1 MAGIDVRRHYDARLP
16 RLHGDP
22 LLLQQA
28 FLNILI
34 NAEHAVAGNGRGRIE
49 ISTSLDTRRQA
60 VVVRIRDS
68 GKGIPADVLPRI
80 FDPFYT
86 TKDVGQGTGLGL
98 TITYGIVQEHGGQIA
113 AANHA
118 DGGAVFTIELPT
130 RREMIK

>member
-1 MAGIDVRRHYDARLP
+1 MARNYDARLP
-16 RLHGDP
+16 RLHGDA

-34 NAEHAVAGNGRGRIE
+34 NAEHAVANNGKGRIE
-49 ISTSLDTRRQA
+49 ISTSLDSARRTA
-60 VVVRIRDS
+60 VIQIRDT

-98 TITYGIVQEHGGQIA
+98 TITYGIIQEHGGQILV
-113 AANHA
+113 ANQPT
-118 DGGAVFTIELPT
+118 GGAVFTIELPT
-130 RREMIK
+130 GREMIK

>member
-1 MAGIDVRRHYDARLP
+1 
-16 RLHGDP
+16 
-22 LLLQQA
+22 LQQA

-34 NAEHAVAGNGRGRIE
+34 NAEHAVAANGRGRIE
-49 ISTSLDTRRQA
+49 ISTSLDTKRRA

-86 TKDVGQGTGLGL
+86 TKDVGRGTGLGL

-118 DGGAVFTIELPT
+118 NGGAVFTIELPT
-130 RREMIK
+130 RRGMIK